1 MDGDSTACRWLLSP
15 VKFVATAT
23 LTVTVTLPVRLAV
36 TVTAC
41 RGRGPIPGLA
51 QGLALAQRCQRM
63 CQG

>member
-1 MDGDSTACRWLLSP
+1 MCRWLLSP
-15 VKFVATAT
+15 VKFVATVT
-23 LTVTVTLPVRLAV
+23 LTVTVMLPVRLTLPVRLAV

-51 QGLALAQRCQRM
+51 LAQRCQRM

>member
-1 MDGDSTACRWLLSP
+1 MDGDSTVCRWLLSP
-15 VKFVATAT
+15 VKFVATVT

-51 QGLALAQRCQRM
+51 LAQRCQRM